1 MEVLNER
8 LNQEYQRIEDDID
21 VMKKEYREV
30 QQLKEEER
38 QIQSKLRRQQE
49 ELLSM
54 YRNSDSFRLFTYL
67 SEEINVEGKNII
79 RDLENQESEIKRT
92 IKQYEDKLEKNREK
106 YRKNSLQK

>member
-54 YRNSDSFRLFTYL
+54 YRNSDSFRLFISL
-67 SEEINVEGKNII
+67 SEEINAEGKNII
-79 RDLENQESEIKRT
+79 QDLENRESEIKRT